1 MKTYD
6 ERTES
11 ILKGVRREKA
21 SRRKKGIA
29 VLSSVCCV
37 VLILSLVLFMPLE
50 PLTADAPT
58 ADEKREYSA
67 VIGALRPLVRRE
79 TPFRNLFEKWFG
91 DLGVS
96 KPESEVIVGTGS
108 SWSDD
113 DLYSDMEDGG
123 TQPPPTAGDPGES
136 SNGTYEEVTDNQVEG
151 VIEGDLIKRSD
162 RYIYY
167 FANRIL
173 GVYSIAGEGS
183 ELVGSYVFESDYDKD
198 VQLLFARGEMF
209 LSADCRTVLLVTPCI
224 RGLEGTVKRMDTAV
238 ISLDVS
244 DPASIAECGRIYVTG
259 TLRSVRMTNGS
270 LLLLTDYNLYERDRI
285 DFDEPE
291 TFIPGYTVN
300 GEEMLVSEGQIIIPE
315 TCSKTAYT
323 TAFLIDGDSMTV
335 TSSAAVLSCTETVY
349 VSQDKIFIA
358 EGRSRRE
365 EPEKNTAVVMT
376 ATEIAVLS
384 YGEGTLSCLGSVQ
397 VDGTVNNQYAMDE
410 KDGVLRVVTSVLE
423 NRYTETKDEQ
433 NKVNSFVINRT
444 ERFGNLVCIDLST
457 FAVVGQVKGFAPGE
471 TVESVRFDG
480 DRVYVC
486 TAEVVV
492 FTDPVFVFDLL
503 DLSNITWKDTGT
515 IDGYSTSLIQLPN
528 GFLLGIGFGEKSG
541 VMKLEIYV
549 ETENA
554 LVPITAYEREVST
567 FSSEYKSYLIDRENG
582 YFGVPYT
589 VMDKN
594 YVYHGRFVL
603 LQFNG
608 DTLSMV
614 QDLEAEGVIGSTR
627 AVLIDGYLYLFSNGV
642 DQIFSVTAVGK

>member
-1 MKTYD
+1 MKTYE

-29 VLSSVCCV
+29 GLASVCCV

-58 ADEKREYSA
+58 ADAKREYSA

-79 TPFRNLFEKWFG
+79 SPFRNLFEKWFG
-91 DLGVS
+91 DLGVNKS
-96 KPESEVIVGTGS
+96 ESEVIVGTGS

-123 TQPPPTAGDPGES
+123 TQPPPMAGDPGES

-173 GVYSIAGEGS
+173 GVYSIAGEES
-183 ELVGSYVFESDYDKD
+183 SLVGSYTFESDYDKD
-198 VQLLFARGEMF
+198 VQLLFWGGEMF
-209 LSADCRTVLLVTPCI
+209 LSSDCRTVLLVTPCI
-224 RGLEGTVKRMDTAV
+224 RGLEGTTKRMDTAI

-244 DPASIAECGRIYVTG
+244 DPTAVTECGRIYASG
-259 TLRSVRMTNGS
+259 SLRSVRMTDGS

-300 GEEMLVSEGQIIIPE
+300 GEDTLIAEGQILIPE
-315 TCSKTAYT
+315 VCNRTVYT
-323 TAFLIDGDSMTV
+323 TAYLIDGDSMTV

-349 VSQDKIFIA
+349 VSRDKIFIA

-365 EPEKNTAVVMT
+365 EPSKNTAVVTT

-384 YGEGTLSCLGSVQ
+384 YGEGTLSCLGSVE
-397 VDGTVNNQYAMDE
+397 VDGTVNNQYALDE
-410 KDGVLRVVTSVLE
+410 RDGVLRVVTSVLV
-423 NRYTETKDEQ
+423 NRYAEERDEQ
-433 NKVNSFVINRT
+433 NKVTAFLTEQT
-444 ERFGNLVCIDLST
+444 ERFCDLVCIDLET
-457 FAVVGQVKGFAPGE
+457 FEEIGAVKGFAPGE

-480 DRVYVC
+480 DRAYVC

-492 FTDPVFVFDLL
+492 FTDPVFVFDLS
-503 DLSNITWKDTGT
+503 DITNITWKDTGT

-528 GFLLGIGFGEKSG
+528 GFLLGIGFGERAG
-541 VMKLEIYV
+541 IMKLEIYI
-549 ETENA
+549 ETANA

-589 VMDKN
+589 EMDRN
-594 YVYHGRFVL
+594 YVHHGRFVL
-603 LQFNG
+603 LQFDG
-608 DTLSMV
+608 DTLSPV
-614 QDLEAEGVIGSTR
+614 LDLEAEGVIASTR
-627 AVLIDGYLYLFSNGV
+627 AVLIDGYLYLFSNGAE
-642 DQIFSVTAVGK
+642 QEFSVTAVGK